1 VRPSPHD
8 LRAAGA
14 TVEMVERAGKP
25 LVFVLNAAAPRA
37 KITSEAAVALS
48 QHGTVAPVTLYH
60 RIDYAAGMID
70 GRTVIETDPEGRS
83 AAEIRELWAY
93 IADRLA
99 KSEPIPPPPLAAT
112 TPILRATPIQVN
124 ALGQR
129 MKSFG
134 RRAVQ

>member
-1 VRPSPHD
+1 
-8 LRAAGA
+8 
-14 TVEMVERAGKP
+14 
-25 LVFVLNAAAPRA
+25 
-37 KITSEAAVALS
+37 
-48 QHGTVAPVTLYH
+48 
-60 RIDYAAGMID
+60 ID
-70 GRTVIETDPEGRS
+70 GRTVMETDPEGRS
-83 AAEIRELWAY
+83 ATEIKELWAY

-112 TPILRATPIQVN
+112 TSILRSTPIQVN